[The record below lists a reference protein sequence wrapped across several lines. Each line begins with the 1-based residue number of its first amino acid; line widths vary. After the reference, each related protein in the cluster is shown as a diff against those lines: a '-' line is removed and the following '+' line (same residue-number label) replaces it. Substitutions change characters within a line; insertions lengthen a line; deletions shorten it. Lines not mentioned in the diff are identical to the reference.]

1 MPWLAGATD
10 YNVYLMNATDALL
23 HTPHAAAMQRLRG
36 IAYMIAA
43 VFVFSIMDALMKG
56 LTARYPPVQVAS
68 LRSLSSLVCML
79 IVIGARGSWRDVRPS
94 GIKWHLLRGLLGI
107 VMLSCFIYAVHR
119 LTLAQTYSIYLTA
132 PLMMTAL
139 SVPLFHEKVSTSRWL
154 AILIGLG
161 GVIVILKPWG
171 KGTYTFAAAAAA
183 MLSTVCYA
191 LSALTVRALSRTNTS
206 SALVFWYL
214 VIVGLSC
221 ALIAAPG
228 WQPIGGA
235 DWLWLAGIGIT
246 GALGQFWLT
255 VAFSRAP
262 PSVVGP
268 FEYTSILWAF
278 GIDRLFWGA
287 SPTLNLII
295 GAVVVIGSGI
305 FVIEEERRLAQRP
318 ATPETPRP

>member
-1 MPWLAGATD
+1 
-10 YNVYLMNATDALL
+10 VNATGTAIE
-23 HTPHAAAMQRLRG
+23 TPHTHSMQRLRG

-43 VFVFSIMDALMKG
+43 VAVFSIMDALMKS
-56 LTARYPPVQVAS
+56 LTERYPPVQVAS

-79 IVIGARGSWRDVRPS
+79 IVIGARGSWRDVRMQ
-94 GIKWHLLRGLLGI
+94 GVKWHLLRGVLGI
-107 VMLSCFIYAVHR
+107 AMLSSFIYAVHR

-132 PLMMTAL
+132 PLLMTAL
-139 SVPLFHEKVSTSRWL
+139 SVPLFHEKVSPSRWL

-171 KGTYTFAAAAAA
+171 KGAYTLAAAAAA

-206 SALVFWYL
+206 LALVFWYL
-214 VIVGLSC
+214 FIVGFSC
-221 ALIAAPG
+221 ALIAAPD
-228 WQPIGGA
+228 WRPIVGI

-278 GIDRLFWGA
+278 IIDRLFWGA
-287 SPTLNLII
+287 SPTVNLII
-295 GAVVVIGSGI
+295 GAVVVIASGI
-305 FVIEEERRLAQRP
+305 FVIEEERRLAQRS